1 MRDDGGVSDAPLT
14 LYLVKRLELVIRAR
28 MDEALRSFGLT
39 ATQFTAL
46 TVLRRRAGL
55 SSAQLARRSFVTPQ
69 TMNEMVRWL
78 EQRGHIERH
87 RDPANRRVLLI
98 SLTDSGRDLLQRCD
112 PVVAEIEAELLGA
125 IPESEQAV
133 FRQGL
138 DAAHDALSG
147 QG

>member
-98 SLTDSGRDLLQRCD
+98 SLTDSGHDLLERCD
-112 PVVAEIEAELLGA
+112 PVVAEIEAEMLGA
-125 IPESEQAV
+125 IPDPECAA

-138 DAAHDALSG
+138 ESAHDALSG
-147 QG
+147 QE